1 MKNMKRGMAAAGV
14 AIAASLVI
22 SGCSTAAESPA
33 EGPITLDYFGWVP
46 SLEDAVAVWNEQ
58 NPDVQVNLIRT
69 GGETETNPKIRSSVE
84 AGNAPCISQ
93 MPLDKVASYVADDLL
108 EPVTAEAAAV
118 EDQFLP
124 FTWSQVTLG
133 GETYGIPQD
142 TGPMVMFYRTDLYEQ
157 FDLTP
162 ATTWDEYAD
171 QARAVRAADPN
182 RYLGFFGADD
192 NLNWSGYA
200 WQSGA
205 EWFSVDSEGWTVG
218 LDDAKTIRAAEYW
231 QGLIDEGAIAAAN
244 RWDPAL
250 YTQLVDGTY
259 MTFIGASW
267 NASLIAANAA
277 DSSGLW
283 AIAPMPTYADGNASA
298 NAGGSAVVVLK
309 GCEHKQEAVDFATW
323 LNSSEDSMNI
333 LASPD
338 GGGLYPAAKAALEY
352 DVVNQGVEFFGGQN
366 IYEVFRQSAEGV
378 NENWAWGP
386 TYAQSATVI
395 VDGFGRMVA
404 GEITLDD
411 VMREAQQ
418 ATLDDMTTRGINAQP
433 AS

>member
-1 MKNMKRGMAAAGV
+1 MKRVMTAAGV
-14 AIAASLVI
+14 AVAASLVV

-33 EGPITLDYFGWVP
+33 NESITIEYFGWVP
-46 SLEDAVAVWNEQ
+46 SLEDAVDVWNEQ
-58 NPDVQVNLIRT
+58 NPTIRVNLIRT
-69 GGETETNPKIRSSVE
+69 GGEAETNPKIRSAVE

-93 MPLDKVASYVADDLL
+93 LPLDKVASYVADGLL

-124 FTWSQVTLG
+124 YTWSLVNLG

-157 FDLTP
+157 FGLTP
-162 ATTWDEYAD
+162 AATWDDYAE
-171 QARAVRAADPN
+171 QARTVRAADPN
-182 RYLGFFGADD
+182 RYLGFFGSDD

-205 EWFSVDSEGWTVG
+205 QWFSVDSEGWTVG
-218 LDDAKTIRAAEYW
+218 LDDAKTVRAAQYW
-231 QGLIDEGAIAAAN
+231 QGLIDEDVIAATN

-250 YTQLVDGTY
+250 YSQLVDGTY

-267 NASLIAANAA
+267 NARLIASNAA
-277 DSSGLW
+277 DSAGQW
-283 AIAPMPTYADGNASA
+283 AIAPMPTYPDGNTSA

-338 GGGLYPAAKAALEY
+338 GGGLYPAAKAALDF
-352 DVVNQGVEFFGGQN
+352 DVVNQEVDFFGGQN

-378 NENWAWGP
+378 NEDWAWGP
-386 TYAQSATVI
+386 TYAQSVTVI
-395 VDGFGRMVA
+395 VDGFGKMVA
-404 GEITLDD
+404 GELTLED
-411 VMREAQQ
+411 VMRNAQES
-418 ATLDDMTTRGINAQP
+418 TLDDMTTRGITAKP

>member
-1 MKNMKRGMAAAGV
+1 MKRGMAATGV
-14 AIAASLVI
+14 AVAAALVI
-22 SGCSTAAESPA
+22 SGCSAATETPSD
-33 EGPITLDYFGWVP
+33 EPITLDYFGWVP

-69 GGETETNPKIRSSVE
+69 GGEAETNPKIRSAVE

-108 EPVTAEAAAV
+108 EPVTAEASAV

-124 FTWSQVTLG
+124 FTWAQVTLG

-157 FDLTP
+157 FGLTP
-162 ATTWDEYAD
+162 ATTWDEYAE
-171 QARAVRAADPN
+171 QARAVRAADAN

-231 QGLIDEGAIAAAN
+231 QGLIDEGAIAATN

-277 DSSGLW
+277 DSAGLW

-309 GCEHKQEAVDFATW
+309 GCEHKQQAVDFATW

-333 LASPD
+333 LASPT
-338 GGGLYPAAKAALEY
+338 GGGLYPAAISALEY

-395 VDGFGRMVA
+395 VDGFGQMVA

-411 VMREAQQ
+411 IMREAQQ
-418 ATLDDMTTRGINAQP
+418 STLDDMTTRGINAQP